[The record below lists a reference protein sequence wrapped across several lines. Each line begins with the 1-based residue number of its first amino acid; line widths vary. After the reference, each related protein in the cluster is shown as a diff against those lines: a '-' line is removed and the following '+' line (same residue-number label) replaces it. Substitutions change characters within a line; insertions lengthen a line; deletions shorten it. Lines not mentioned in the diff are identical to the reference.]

1 MNNQQ
6 CHLGAILIDIMFKP
20 KQLQM
25 FFVAV
30 AYFQNIK
37 SGVQVL
43 LDPAFMTCRINDYAQ

>member
-1 MNNQQ
+1 MNKQQ

-20 KQLQM
+20 KQLPM

-43 LDPAFMTCRINDYAQ
+43 LDPAF

>member
-1 MNNQQ
+1 MNKQE
-6 CHLGAILIDIMFKP
+6 CHLGATLIDIMFKP
-20 KQLQM
+20 KQLPM

-43 LDPAFMTCRINDYAQ
+43 LDPAF